1 MLLTAARVEVLAH
14 AALPECA
21 GQGGGGGAVP
31 VSGAYTVELPPATRG
46 EVARVTR
53 PLHQQVAPDGA
64 DRITLHF
71 AALLGGADLSESA
84 LYQLRVQIVTSER
97 RPLDVGRFLI
107 AAPGAIERS
116 GATLPESDALLTGPT
131 VNDRLPLTW
140 TWCYRRNLTE
150 LRRMMGCPAVAPAT
164 WPRSPASSGGELAQ
178 RDGPHARARGGGAH
192 AWRPRLN
199 PLEAVFAAASTHAPV
214 THSVRMQAAA
224 RLLESAQR
232 ALAAGGISP
241 AIATRERRSSCS
253 PRPRRRRRSPTRCGC
268 GTVRPPAAV
277 TRRSRSN

>member
-1 MLLTAARVEVLAH
+1 MHHPPLRGPAR
-14 AALPECA
+14 
-21 GQGGGGGAVP
+21 
-31 VSGAYTVELPPATRG
+31 RG
-46 EVARVTR
+46 R
-53 PLHQQVAPDGA
+53 
-64 DRITLHF
+64 
-71 AALLGGADLSESA
+71 LSESA

-150 LRRMMGCPAVAPAT
+150 LRRMIALPGRRSRDVAALAGVVPAAHWRSAMDPTPA
-164 WPRSPASSGGELAQ
+164 REAAVRMLGD
-178 RDGPHARARGGGAH
+178 RD
-192 AWRPRLN
+192 LN
-199 PLEAVFAAASTHAPV
+199 PLEAVFAAASTHDAEF

-241 AIATRERRSSCS
+241 AISDARASLELQST
-253 PRPRRRRRSPTRCGC
+253 
-268 GTVRPPAAV
+268 PAAKAALADALRLRDEYV
-277 TRRSRSN
+277 RQQQ